1 MKQKSPMPTESPETQ
16 TANSDAK
23 YTMKISRLTVD
34 KLGIHLY
41 DKVWAVLAELIAN
54 AYDADAENVSVRL
67 PFDTMLARRKQG
79 VIHDLGFTIEVED
92 DGHGMSAQEVNKRY
106 LHVGA
111 NRRAKYGEKS
121 VKKLREVMGRKGIG
135 KLAPFGICKRIEVRT
150 AGGKQGKDGKYEVS
164 HLTLVYDDI
173 VSETDAPYP
182 PEIGP
187 DDGTRSDKTG
197 TKIILSDFTRRRVP
211 KGEDLHRRLA
221 SRFGIQQNDWKVVV
235 TDSKDDATD
244 FVVGKLVIDT
254 LPGTFVDVADKPV
267 KMEDGE
273 ELPVTGWMAYA
284 KEPYKDEAMAGVRI
298 FARGKLVAQTRDF
311 DISAGFT
318 GEFKLRSY
326 IVGEINAEWLD
337 EGEDD
342 LVRSDRQDIIW
353 NSEKGEA
360 LRAWGQAIIKE
371 IAKNAESS
379 VQVRGWAEFLERSQL
394 DERLTSIDPPVD
406 PALKSA
412 IIDAARVLVKR
423 IDREA
428 LRDADYVESTVQLA
442 WAIGPH
448 RTLLDALRLA
458 ANEEPGD
465 LPKLLDLFKQARV
478 AEVHSLGQVAR
489 ERIDAL
495 GRLRDLIKTGT
506 TLEDQLQQLIEQ
518 APWILHPDWTP
529 LAENRPLKRVREA
542 FESWYEKKYNKPIIT
557 SAINNEKKEPD
568 FVMLSEE
575 LTLEVTEIKRPNYA
589 LTDAEAERAYQYLL
603 DVREF
608 IEANPSFPFTEVTL
622 TFVCDKYNLKKAGA
636 KAILTQEDVSK
647 RTWEEV
653 LNGAEK
659 AHDDFL
665 ATQPAADLPP
675 AAPKVID
682 VTTKA
687 AETEG
692 KGTKGKG
699 KVKA

>member
-1 MKQKSPMPTESPETQ
+1 MTDQSPTPGE
-16 TANSDAK
+16 ANLGSSSAK
-23 YTMKISRLTVD
+23 YTMRISRLTVD

-54 AYDADAENVSVRL
+54 AYDADAEDVLVRL
-67 PFDTMLARRKQG
+67 PFDQMLAKKEQG
-79 VIHDLGFTIEVED
+79 EIHDLGFAIEVED
-92 DGHGMSAQEVNKRY
+92 NGSGMTAAEVNERY
-106 LHVGA
+106 LQVGA
-111 NRRAKYGEKS
+111 NRREKYGETSSEKA
-121 VKKLREVMGRKGIG
+121 RGVMGRKGIG
-135 KLAPFGICKRIEVRT
+135 KLAPFGICKRIEVWT
-150 AGGKQGKDGKYEVS
+150 AGGEPDTDGKYEVS
-164 HLTLVYDDI
+164 HLILVYDDI
-173 VSETDAPYP
+173 VSETDVPYE
-182 PEIGP
+182 PELGP

-197 TKIILSDFTRRRVP
+197 TTITLKDFTRRRVP

-221 SRFGIQQNDWKVVV
+221 SRFGIQQADWKVTV
-235 TDSKDDATD
+235 TNSKDESEQ
-244 FVVGKLVIDT
+244 FVVGKLEIDQ
-254 LPGTFVDVADKPV
+254 LKGTFVDVGSRPV
-267 KMEDGE
+267 KTEDGE

-337 EGEDD
+337 EEEDD

-360 LRAWGQAIIKE
+360 LRAWGQTIIKE

-379 VQVRGWAEFLERSQL
+379 VQVRGWTEFLDRSKL
-394 DERLTSIDPPVD
+394 EERLASVDTS
-406 PALKSA
+406 LKTVVM
-412 IIDAARVLVKR
+412 DAAKVLVKR

-428 LRDADYVESTVQLA
+428 LRDSEYVESVVQLA

-458 ANEEPGD
+458 ANDEPGD

-489 ERIDAL
+489 ERLDAL
-495 GRLRDLIKTGT
+495 NRLRELIKSGT
-506 TLEDQLQQLIEQ
+506 TLEDQLQELIEQ

-542 FESWYEKKYNKPIIT
+542 FESWYEKKYKKPIVT

-575 LTLEVTEIKRPNYA
+575 LSLEVTEIKRPDYG

-603 DVREF
+603 DVEEF
-608 IEANPSFPFTEVTL
+608 LAQNPSFPFTDVTL
-622 TFVCDKYNLKKAGA
+622 TFVCDKYKLKGAGA
-636 KAILTQEDVSK
+636 KAVLDHKDVSK
-647 RTWEEV
+647 RTWDEV

-665 ATQPAADLPP
+665 LAQPAAVLPP
-675 AAPKVID
+675 PPKEVVD
-682 VTTKA
+682 VTDIAGSESKPS
-687 AETEG
+687 
-692 KGTKGKG
+692 
-699 KVKA
+699 VKT